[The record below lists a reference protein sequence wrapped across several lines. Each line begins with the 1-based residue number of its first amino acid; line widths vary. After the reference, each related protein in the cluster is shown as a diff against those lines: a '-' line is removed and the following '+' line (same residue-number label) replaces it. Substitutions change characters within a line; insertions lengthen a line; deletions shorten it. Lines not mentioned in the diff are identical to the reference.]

1 MNRNYTLLFLL
12 VLVFNCTNER
22 VKQPEDI
29 ACDNGTF
36 VGNVLL
42 STQQEVDDFGAMC
55 YSKIDG
61 SLVIGAEFEGIND
74 IVDLSSLSSL
84 NQIFTSNPNESTG
97 WLRIRAN
104 NLVSLNGL
112 QNITSVNGL
121 KINNCYEILDLLGLD
136 ALENI
141 GGNPNDY
148 QTLDIHSNAEL
159 TSLEGLNNLVSI
171 GSTEFLSYIRF
182 AGNPKLQ
189 NLEALALLEEI
200 NGEFVFETTILF
212 SCGIACDGIT
222 GNEMLSDFCGIQGL
236 FNSGNFDTENIN
248 ISHNAYNPTVQDI
261 IDGNCSQ

>member
-1 MNRNYTLLFLL
+1 MKKAILFLCL
-12 VLVFNCTNER
+12 TMYFFSCSNEN
-22 VKQPEDI
+22 VTQPEDQT
-29 ACDNGTF
+29 CDNGTF
-36 VGNVLL
+36 VGDVIL
-42 STQQEVDDFGAMC
+42 STQQEVDEFGAMC

-61 SLVIGAEFEGIND
+61 SLVIGAGFEGIND

-84 NQIFTSNPNESTG
+84 NQIFTSNPDESTG

-121 KINNCYEILDLLGLD
+121 KINNCYEIVDLLGLD

-148 QTLDIHSNAEL
+148 QTLDIHSNTEL

-171 GSTEFLSYIRF
+171 GSTDFISYIRF

-189 NLEALALLEEI
+189 DLSALAILEEI
-200 NGEFVFETTILF
+200 NGEFVFETTIFF
-212 SCGIACDGIT
+212 SCGIACDGIA
-222 GNEMLSDFCGIQGL
+222 GNEMLSDFCGVQSL
-236 FNSGNFDTENIN
+236 FNSGNFNTENIN
-248 ISHNAYNPTVQDI
+248 ISHNAYNPTIQDI